1 MLHYCRKNLFH
12 EFDRIFFPYFN
23 VLPCEI
29 KSMPLL
35 SASLAAWSSFSV
47 WAGFATFS
55 PVLDEPSLV
64 TAASITSSLTSFLA
78 SSFTSCFSDLSPL
91 LSLAAT
97 CKMREDGS
105 FHAVRPQSNVSLK
118 FRLTPR
124 GGQCTKVLKCPFWD
138 VVIEFFFQRV
148 YSISCCAL
156 TTLFKKDL

>member
-1 MLHYCRKNLFH
+1 MLHYCRENLFH
-12 EFDRIFFPYFN
+12 EFDKNFFPFFFLC
-23 VLPCEI
+23 VTKI
-29 KSMPLL
+29 KSVPLL

-47 WAGFATFS
+47 CAGFATFS

-118 FRLTPR
+118 FRLKPR
-124 GGQCTKVLKCPFWD
+124 GGQCTWVLKCPMSN
-138 VVIEFFFQRV
+138 V
-148 YSISCCAL
+148 
-156 TTLFKKDL
+156 FKKHFLESIFDIIRYHIVLLQHNY